1 MIENKEV
8 KALTWWM
15 TGLCLWAFASGAQE
29 VVLCLGANGHV
40 AIESVHS
47 TPCHGASE
55 APGSQDCRISGIHE
69 HHHSGC
75 VDILFP
81 QQSEWAPE
89 HNHKAAAKA
98 LAIHQAIAFETA
110 VQAELAASTAI
121 RPVQS
126 HPLERLSARTL
137 RSTILVI

>member
-1 MIENKEV
+1 M
-8 KALTWWM
+8 
-15 TGLCLWAFASGAQE
+15 
-29 VVLCLGANGHV
+29 

-55 APGSQDCRISGIHE
+55 APGGQDCRLRGIRE

-81 QQSEWAPE
+81 QQAEWAPE

-98 LAIHQAIAFETA
+98 LAIHLAIAFETA
-110 VQAELAASTAI
+110 VQAELAASTAMQSV
-121 RPVQS
+121 PS